1 MEDWGGEISEQ
12 NVPVLILMEGLTM
25 YLNAPLRGRCPEGAE
40 GENLAIARNISGSRT
55 VLSPTACGRSPSGPG
70 PSVASRHLPTLWG
83 VTLAEGAKRCDNY
96 PIERYTPLDKKVLVI
111 IPCYNE
117 EDNIVNTVENLR
129 AECPEVDFL
138 VVNDCSTDS
147 SAELLRKHHYPFL
160 DLPVNLGIGGNVQCG
175 YLYAVRN
182 GYDVAVQM
190 DGDGQHD
197 PAYLMEIVQPV
208 LDGEC
213 DMCIGSRFVKKEGFQ
228 TSFMR
233 RVGIRF
239 LSGLIFLLSGH
250 RVLDVTS
257 GFRATNAR
265 MTAYFARHYAIDY
278 PEPEAALAAI
288 LAGFKVAEA
297 PVIMRERQGGVSSI
311 HSFKSVY
318 YMIKV
323 SLALIIDRLSIRKSK
338 GGRA

>member
-1 MEDWGGEISEQ
+1 M
-12 NVPVLILMEGLTM
+12 
-25 YLNAPLRGRCPEGAE
+25 
-40 GENLAIARNISGSRT
+40 
-55 VLSPTACGRSPSGPG
+55 
-70 PSVASRHLPTLWG
+70 
-83 VTLAEGAKRCDNY
+83 
-96 PIERYTPLDKKVLVI
+96 DKKILVI

-129 AECPEVDFL
+129 AVCPEVDYI

-147 SAELLRKHHYPFL
+147 SVQIMKEHGYHYL

-175 YLYAVRN
+175 YLYAVHH

-208 LDGEC
+208 LDGKC

-233 RVGIRF
+233 RVGIRW
-239 LSGLIFLLSGH
+239 LSGMILLLSGH
-250 RVLDVTS
+250 KVLDVTS

-265 MTAYFARHYAIDY
+265 MTAYFAEHYAIDY

-288 LAGFKVAEA
+288 LAGFKVSEA

-311 HSFKSVY
+311 HSFKSAY

-323 SLALIIDRLSIRKSK
+323 TLALIIDRMSIRKEK